1 MAKKSKANLGRPESE
16 WSKARAEVKPEP
28 KKRVRSFKNSPT
40 FDKVY
45 GNPQKPPKKTN
56 KKRVFVKE

>member
-45 GNPQKPPKKTN
+45 GNPQKPPTKTSR
-56 KKRVFVKE
+56 KRVFVKE